1 MGELLNNFSDRVS
14 PAHCALLL
22 IDIQNDFCHEDGY
35 VGKKFGLNPGMNAAL
50 AKRNQNLADAARGAG
65 VTIVWVKAIYDPHY
79 LSPPMLVKGGSAGNE
94 PRCYEGTWGSELY
107 RMMPND
113 HDLIIQKHCY
123 SAFSGTQLD
132 TVLRERSI
140 KTTIITGVTTNIC
153 VDSTLRDA
161 FNLGYYVVIPE
172 DCVSANDPSL
182 HDATIKNVEL
192 LLGDVTTSDILLSH
206 WGQVPP

>member
-1 MGELLNNFSDRVS
+1 M
-14 PAHCALLL
+14 
-22 IDIQNDFCHEDGY
+22 
-35 VGKKFGLNPGMNAAL
+35 
-50 AKRNQNLADAARGAG
+50 
-65 VTIVWVKAIYDPHY
+65 
-79 LSPPMLVKGGSAGNE
+79 
-94 PRCYEGTWGSELY
+94 
-107 RMMPND
+107 
-113 HDLIIQKHCY
+113 IIEKHRY
-123 SAFSGTQLD
+123 SAFSGTKLN